1 MNLRCCTATVRRSV
15 PLIPDDEEDNSIQ
28 QQLQE
33 TRKRSLAELSSILSL
48 LEQKERRASSKKV
61 RTELHKARQRLERYG
76 QIRYGDLL
84 EETYDLPSDRP
95 PLNKDEEEMYGML
108 ERILRRLVQKH
119 QIEEDSPIP
128 INKRSVETIQRT
140 LEQQQPS
147 SNL

>member
-15 PLIPDDEEDNSIQ
+15 PLLPDEEDNSIQ

-48 LEQKERRASSKKV
+48 LEQKERRALSKKV

-84 EETYDLPSDRP
+84 EETYDLPSDRQ
-95 PLNKDEEEMYGML
+95 LNKDEEEMYDVL